1 MVYKK
6 QYFINLR
13 YHGKTYNSLNRFA
26 LDNHADFRQVYNNY
40 HRGVRD
46 PEHLLMPSPWLYDI
60 HALGLLTISEVA
72 EKTNFDPLNTLWPYS

>member
-6 QYFINLR
+6 QYFINLT

-40 HRGVRD
+40 HPLIYLTNQLISRKFKESDVKI
-46 PEHLLMPSPWLYDI
+46 YDYTTWNGI
-60 HALGLLTISEVA
+60 
-72 EKTNFDPLNTLWPYS
+72 